1 MHVVT
6 SVLNGFG
13 MRDLSQGK
21 RTLEQTNQK
30 QFKRSVDSN
39 FCCMKCGSRLSA
51 PTLHTADAGQ
61 AFEVIKPHRID
72 RAFRMIFKLVRISCR
87 REDPTVSCM
96 HTPKSKTRFG
106 GWIRD
111 RLKDRSVFYLS
122 KVEHCMRGLAKF
134 RWYIFGD
141 KFLYQKEG
149 IPIGGPVSGAI
160 LEGVLS
166 VDEHVFEQFGWKVF
180 ADSLGIRG
188 TREQWLS
195 LARYVD
201 DVFAHSF
208 WFCPE
213 CVEYIITLIY
223 KQTVNFDK
231 ACEVTSHI

>member
-1 MHVVT
+1 
-6 SVLNGFG
+6 
-13 MRDLSQGK
+13 
-21 RTLEQTNQK
+21 
-30 QFKRSVDSN
+30 
-39 FCCMKCGSRLSA
+39 
-51 PTLHTADAGQ
+51 
-61 AFEVIKPHRID
+61 
-72 RAFRMIFKLVRISCR
+72 
-87 REDPTVSCM
+87 
-96 HTPKSKTRFG
+96 
-106 GWIRD
+106 
-111 RLKDRSVFYLS
+111 
-122 KVEHCMRGLAKF
+122 MRGLAKF

-231 ACEVTSHI
+231 ACEGLEDFNGFRTIKFLDQWCYTSWHTTYLSFVCKNVVFPLLAR